1 MSEDNKHLRMA
12 QALTERA
19 HDLLIS
25 HSFAQQQLGYIH
37 TLEMDLGA
45 KVPQRTM
52 LEVEIAAA
60 AKRKES
66 STSHH
71 KYIAKASAHI
81 HAAIEESI
89 SKQRDDIDCLYY
101 EVMGI
106 EDGVPAIFDLLAVRS
121 ASVGRLEPLVN
132 DLSWLGREL
141 VSLVNMPQY
150 RKKSSTGMSVKVDTP
165 ALALRYLGLENL
177 QWVLPTY
184 AMRHWLPHSTD
195 PFPLMKRK
203 LRELSMSTAVAAKE
217 LATINGVKEQ
227 HAYTLGM
234 MLDVG
239 KAALT
244 RLYLRTFESVWQDR
258 VIKARDKG
266 HKDLHTALL
275 ELGPDPL
282 FLRNLLLEYS
292 ASVTHQLIENMAFR
306 YLPFAAPM
314 EEFAAIYL
322 PNTDKK
328 LSDPLPLTSI
338 LKKAHGY
345 ALYLMLK
352 DNHFIEEDEVD
363 TWFTYLGLTPSEQ
376 KVLSTCT
383 FHGMQLTIS

>member
-81 HAAIEESI
+81 HKAIEESI

-282 FLRNLLLEYS
+282 FLRNLLLEHS
-292 ASVTHQLIENMAFR
+292 ASVTHQLIEKMAFR

-363 TWFTYLGLTPSEQ
+363 IWFTYLGLTPAEQ